1 MQTLGVPYMY
11 TGPASLQS
19 LAWDSEA
26 EHVVAMDSVVY
37 KTYILLE

>member
-11 TGPASLQS
+11 TGPASFQS
-19 LAWDSEA
+19 LAWESEA
-26 EHVVAMDSVVY
+26 EHVAMDSVVY